1 MLNTSLLKKFST
13 ISVKLFFCFWLIAIL
28 SVVLTKFISE
38 QFSEQTI
45 VSKANKVDI
54 KLLKNIKRELKVGS
68 ITKIERLL
76 MNKRRVMYKYILLKN
91 IENNQ
96 VKILH
101 PGINKGLSEQKNYLE
116 VNSFTQLVSIQFP
129 RKRLTGP
136 VEITLKNSPYQLYLV
151 TRNNQRTFIHLIYEM
166 PVWLRIFI
174 PMMVSILL
182 CWLLARTLSKPL
194 SVMKATAIKIGD
206 GDLSVR
212 VEQVSNRNDELG
224 SFARSFN
231 QMAEKLEQSVNAQQ
245 MLLGDVSHE
254 LRSPMTRLQ
263 LAIGLAS
270 NNIEQPDKLKKHID
284 RCELEVSRL
293 DKMLSDVLVHS
304 RLENAIHTLEISLL
318 DLTSSLDILLQ
329 DAQYLANE
337 KHITLES
344 TLIKP
349 CLIQADGP
357 LIASA
362 INNVLT
368 NAVKYSPANSVI
380 SVDLSVSEKQ
390 VSLVITDS
398 GSGVPDADLDHLFT
412 PFYRVAEAR
421 DRNTGGT
428 GLGLAIAQQAV
439 NAHGGSITA
448 QNHTNKGLIVTILL
462 PCN

>member
-1 MLNTSLLKKFST
+1 MFKINPLKKLSS

-54 KLLKNIKRELKVGS
+54 KLLKNIKRELKIGS

-270 NNIEQPDKLKKHID
+270 NNIEQPDKLIKHID

-337 KHITLES
+337 KNITIKS

-362 INNVLT
+362 ISNVLT

-380 SVDLSVSEKQ
+380 SVDLSIRNQQ

-421 DRNTGGT
+421 DRQTGGT

-439 NAHGGSITA
+439 SAHGGSITA
-448 QNHTNKGLIVTILL
+448 QNHATKGLIVSITL
-462 PCN
+462 PYS